1 MLRHWNSSKEAY
13 MARYTDAVCRLCRR
27 AGVKLYLKGERCLT
41 PRCAIERR
49 RKPPGAQPLRRR
61 RSSDWGLQLREKQ
74 KARQMYGVLE
84 RQFRKYYD
92 QAQRQRGMAGQ
103 YMLELLER
111 RLDNLVYRLN
121 FADSRS
127 QARQLVSHGHIRV
140 NGKKVDIPS
149 YQVEVDDVITWK
161 ESSKETGIYSIIAAD
176 IPKRPIPNWISL
188 DSDNMTGRV
197 NSMPEIEDIDTD
209 VDMRLIVE
217 HYAR

>member
-1 MLRHWNSSKEAY
+1 
-13 MARYTDAVCRLCRR
+13 
-27 AGVKLYLKGERCLT
+27 
-41 PRCAIERR
+41 
-49 RKPPGAQPLRRR
+49 
-61 RSSDWGLQLREKQ
+61 
-74 KARQMYGVLE
+74 
-84 RQFRKYYD
+84 
-92 QAQRQRGMAGQ
+92 MAGQ

-121 FADSRS
+121 FADSRN
-127 QARQLVSHGHIRV
+127 QARQLVGHGHIKV

-161 ESSKETGIYSIIAAD
+161 ESSKQTGIYAIISAD
-176 IPKRPIPNWISL
+176 KPKRPVPNWISL

-197 NSMPEIEDIDTD
+197 SSIPAVEDIDTA

>member
-1 MLRHWNSSKEAY
+1 
-13 MARYTDAVCRLCRR
+13 
-27 AGVKLYLKGERCLT
+27 
-41 PRCAIERR
+41 
-49 RKPPGAQPLRRR
+49 
-61 RSSDWGLQLREKQ
+61 
-74 KARQMYGVLE
+74 MYGVLE

-121 FADSRS
+121 FADSRN
-127 QARQLVSHGHIRV
+127 QARQLVRHGHIRV

-161 ESSKETGIYSIIAAD
+161 ESSKETGIYSIISAD

>member
-1 MLRHWNSSKEAY
+1 

-27 AGVKLYLKGERCLT
+27 AGEKLFLKGERCLT
-41 PRCAIERR
+41 PRCAVERR
-49 RKPPGAQPLRRR
+49 RKPPGAQPQRRR
-61 RSSDWGLQLREKQ
+61 RSSEYGLQLREKQ
-74 KARQMYGVLE
+74 KVRQMYGVLE
-84 RQFRKYYD
+84 KQFRKYYD
-92 QAQRQRGMAGQ
+92 QARGRRGMAGQ

-121 FADSRS
+121 FADSRN
-127 QARQLVSHGHIRV
+127 QARQLVGHGHIKV

-161 ESSKETGIYSIIAAD
+161 ESSKQTGIYAIISAD
-176 IPKRPIPNWISL
+176 KPKRPVPNWISL

-197 NSMPEIEDIDTD
+197 SSIPAVEDIDTA